1 MTAASQC
8 TRFVVVDTNVL
19 WSSGEVEQGV
29 GWQELLTWAEHR
41 PDVGFVVPEVVVLEL
56 ARQEADRQQKSFTV
70 LSKQWNKALGALR
83 YAGVRIPEI
92 VDSSVDLAT
101 IEPMSL
107 DDVGGDMRK
116 KLAERGIR
124 LWPVPEGCSHLEMLR
139 KSLVQHPPFDETDKG
154 YRDALIWETVCEL
167 AAEATD
173 GAVVVLVTSDKDFRE
188 EGAED
193 LHPKLVEEFGQ
204 RICAS
209 VAVGIAQEIR
219 GAIEHEGV
227 HPNRNEESSAGG
239 SEASASLPPAED
251 SPGAVSPP
259 GILQLV
265 QDGIADLCE
274 RRFDGEH
281 LRFDGHESDGEP
293 LLFGEKISSD
303 ISDPTVNEVLPDLG
317 TVALDEHE
325 TFESGTEIGSATVEA
340 TVEYEGLIY
349 KADYYGSDGE
359 WQLVDSDW
367 NDNYFRVTGSFET
380 ELEFRYVA
388 DPAALLALEFV
399 PKDG

>member
-19 WSSGEVEQGV
+19 WSSGEFEQGV
-29 GWQELLTWAEHR
+29 GWQELLTWAEDR
-41 PDVGFVVPEVVVLEL
+41 PDVEFVVPEVVVLEL
-56 ARQEADRQQKSFTV
+56 ARQEADRQQRSFTA
-70 LSKQWNKALGALR
+70 LSKQWSKALGALR
-83 YAGVRIPEI
+83 YAGVSIPEI

-101 IEPMSL
+101 LNPMSL

-124 LWPVPEGCSHLEMLR
+124 LWPVPEGRSHLEMVR

-167 AAEATD
+167 AAESTD
-173 GAVVVLVTSDKDFRE
+173 GAVVVLVTNDKDFRE
-188 EGAED
+188 EGAEH
-193 LHPKLVEEFGQ
+193 LHPKLVEEFDH

-209 VAVGIAQEIR
+209 VAVGIAQKIR

-227 HPNRNEESSAGG
+227 RTNRYDESPAGA
-239 SEASASLPPAED
+239 SEASSSRPAED
-251 SPGAVSPP
+251 FPGEVSPP

-274 RRFDGEH
+274 RRFYGEH
-281 LRFDGHESDGEP
+281 LRFDGHESDGDP

-340 TVEYEGLIY
+340 TVEYEGLIH

-367 NDNYFRVTGSFET
+367 NDHYFRVTGSFET

-388 DPAALLALEFV
+388 NPAALLALEFV